1 MKLVKRDT
9 VMCYNFGVITLKN
22 IIQNT
27 LDMERVK
34 LSLKYGCVTA
44 GMQFLTKLKKTWKNI
59 TKSQKLLITFTLWRK
74 IKKPWDIH
82 P

>member
-44 GMQFLTKLKKTWKNI
+44 GMQFLTKLKKT
-59 TKSQKLLITFTLWRK
+59 
-74 IKKPWDIH
+74 
-82 P
+82 